1 MIPSGS
7 CLVVGSWS
15 LDLAEPVSMVEP
27 VQVTAPAPAPA
38 PAPAAS
44 TVVNKQE
51 DLARHPAEKARV
63 DSAVA
68 SPSTVSSV
76 VFSSFHVPFHYLDT
90 FI

>member
-38 PAPAAS
+38 AS

-51 DLARHPAEKARV
+51 DLARHPAEKSRV